1 MANTKSAIKRIK
13 ISERNRIRNRIR
25 LGKIKFYTKQ
35 FLKLLEENKIEEAK
49 KVLPEVI
56 SAIDKAATKRHL
68 TTKTQQQRKKSKLM
82 RLLNQKLSANL
93 SS

>member
-56 SAIDKAATKRHL
+56 SAIDKAAQKGTLHKN
-68 TTKTQQQRKKSKLM
+68 TAARKKSKLM

>member
-56 SAIDKAATKRHL
+56 SAIDKAAQKGTLHKN
-68 TTKTQQQRKKSKLM
+68 TAARKKSKLM
-82 RLLNQKLSANL
+82 KLLNQKLSANL

>member
-13 ISERNRIRNRIR
+13 ISERNRIRNRVR

-35 FLKLLEENKIEEAK
+35 FLKFLNENNIEEAK
-49 KVLPEVI
+49 KILPEVI
-56 SAIDKAATKRHL
+56 SAIDKAAQKGTLHKN
-68 TTKTQQQRKKSKLM
+68 TAARKKSKLM
-82 RLLNQKLSANL
+82 KLLNQKLSANL

>member
-13 ISERNRIRNRIR
+13 ISERNRIRNRVR

-35 FLKLLEENKIEEAK
+35 FLKFLNENNIEEAK
-49 KVLPEVI
+49 KILPEVI
-56 SAIDKAATKRHL
+56 SAIDKAAQKGTLHKN
-68 TTKTQQQRKKSKLM
+68 TAARKKSKLM
-82 RLLNQKLSANL
+82 KLLNQKLSTNL

>member
-35 FLKLLEENKIEEAK
+35 FLKLLEENK
-49 KVLPEVI
+49 
-56 SAIDKAATKRHL
+56 
-68 TTKTQQQRKKSKLM
+68 M
-82 RLLNQKLSANL
+82 
-93 SS
+93 